1 MCSKAVL
8 DQLLAEVARYAR
20 ECFGDS
26 LEAVILYGS
35 YARGDADD
43 ESDIDIMLL
52 VKQSKADLAVQR
64 KAWNC
69 FGTDLDLK
77 YGVFTS
83 FKLQDSETFHAWLD
97 HLPFFRNVNQE
108 GVRISG

>member
-8 DQLLAEVARYAR
+8 DQLLAEIARYAR
-20 ECFGDS
+20 EYFGDS

-52 VKQSKADLAVQR
+52 VKQSKSELVLHR
-64 KAWNC
+64 KTWDR
-69 FGTDLDLK
+69 FGTDIDLK
-77 YGVFTS
+77 YNVFTS
-83 FKLQDSETFHAWLD
+83 FKLQDSETFYAWLD
-97 HLPFFRNVNQE
+97 HLPFFRNVDQE
-108 GVRISG
+108 GVRISA